1 MDLGGLDYISGNSG
15 WAGSEISEDY
25 RVIVGQPM
33 GQMWGYVTEGFYT
46 ADDFTWDG
54 SKWVANE
61 GVVDNS
67 AMTGSSWGPGALK
80 VKDLD
85 NNGVIDKDD
94 QTVIGCSMPDF
105 TGGFGLSAT
114 YKGFDLSAG
123 FTFSIGNEVY
133 NANKL
138 EFTNTSKYYHRNQL
152 AMMGTENRYTQID
165 WTTGER
171 ITDPEVLNAINQ
183 NATIWSPVMPKF
195 IFHSWGVE
203 DGSFLRL
210 NTLTLGYTLPSQ
222 LTKKIY
228 VQRLRVFFTGTNLF
242 CVTNYTGYDPE
253 VSTRRKVPY
262 TSGVDYSAY
271 PKSRGFNFGV
281 NITF

>member
-1 MDLGGLDYISGNSG
+1 M
-15 WAGSEISEDY
+15 
-25 RVIVGQPM
+25 
-33 GQMWGYVTEGFYT
+33 
-46 ADDFTWDG
+46 
-54 SKWVANE
+54 K
-61 GVVDNS
+61 
-67 AMTGSSWGPGALK
+67 
-80 VKDLD
+80 
-85 NNGVIDKDD
+85 
-94 QTVIGCSMPDF
+94 VIGCSMPDF

-114 YKGFDLSAG
+114 FKGFDLSAA
-123 FTFSIGNEVY
+123 FTFSIGNEIY

-152 AMMGTENRYTQID
+152 ALMGSENRYTQID

-171 ITDPEVLNAINQ
+171 ITDPAVLNEMNS
-183 NATIWSPVMPKF
+183 NATMWSPVMPKYV
-195 IFHSWGVE
+195 FHSWGVE

-210 NTLTLGYTLPSQ
+210 NTLTFGYTLPHH
-222 LTKKIY
+222 LTKQWYI
-228 VQRLRVFFTGTNLF
+228 QRLRLFFTGTNLF
-242 CVTNYTGYDPE
+242 CATKYTGYDPE